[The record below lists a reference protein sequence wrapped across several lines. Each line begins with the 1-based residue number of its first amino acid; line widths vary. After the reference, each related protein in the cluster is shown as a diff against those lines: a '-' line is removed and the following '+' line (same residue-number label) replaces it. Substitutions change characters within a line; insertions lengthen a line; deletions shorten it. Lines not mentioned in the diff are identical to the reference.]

1 MTTPRTVSLNLK
13 VLSNALP
20 ALEKNLGCK
29 KKTGDEDPLRLPILT
44 SQLGKAVNQ
53 ARQEKEEEG
62 ATCNPFNYQ
71 VCT

>member
-44 SQLGKAVNQ
+44 SQLGKAVN
-53 ARQEKEEEG
+53 
-62 ATCNPFNYQ
+62 
-71 VCT
+71 

>member
-1 MTTPRTVSLNLK
+1 MTTPRTVTLNLK
-13 VLSNALP
+13 VLNNA
-20 ALEKNLGCK
+20 K